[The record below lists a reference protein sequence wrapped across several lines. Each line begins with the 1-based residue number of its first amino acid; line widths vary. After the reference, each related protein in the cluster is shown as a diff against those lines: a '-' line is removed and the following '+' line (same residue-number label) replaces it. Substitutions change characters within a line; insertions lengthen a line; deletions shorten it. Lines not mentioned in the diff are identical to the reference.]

1 MRNLPST
8 VSASDI
14 EREFKNFG
22 RIKSE
27 GVVVRNRKV
36 SFIAASFTGVS
47 HILKLI

>member
-47 HILKLI
+47 NILKLI